1 MELMA
6 ASVELIVRKFI
17 DGNNNYRKSL
27 HEHLIDTH
35 PNRDAIVE
43 LIEQAGIKY
52 SDTDPA
58 SSLVSRVHRI
68 QREIDER
75 GLQT

>member
-6 ASVELIVRKFI
+6 ATVELIVRKFI
-17 DGNNNYRKSL
+17 EGNDNYRKSL

-35 PNRDAIVE
+35 PDRDRIVE
-43 LIEQAGIKY
+43 MIEKNGIRY

-58 SSLVSRVHRI
+58 SSLMSRVHRI
-68 QREIDER
+68 QREIDAR
-75 GLQT
+75 G

>member
-6 ASVELIVRKFI
+6 ATVELIVRKFI
-17 DGNNNYRKSL
+17 EGNDNYRKSL

-35 PNRDAIVE
+35 PDRDRIVE
-43 LIEQAGIKY
+43 MIEENGVRY

-58 SSLVSRVHRI
+58 SSLMSRVHRI
-68 QREIDER
+68 QREIDAR
-75 GLQT
+75 G

>member
-6 ASVELIVRKFI
+6 ATVELVVRKFI
-17 DGNNNYRKSL
+17 EGNDNYRKSL

-35 PNRDAIVE
+35 PDRDRIVE
-43 LIEQAGIKY
+43 MIEERGVRY

-58 SSLVSRVHRI
+58 SSLMSRVHRI
-68 QREIDER
+68 QREIDAR
-75 GLQT
+75 G